1 MAVVLAF
8 ICSLILSPLIGWLLR
23 IHVRATVSSA
33 LIVFALLSACSVGP
47 VVERGLDSA
56 QTSKPD
62 NADRT
67 KAESGIKLE
76 ACQPSS
82 RDQQKKGQGGA
93 ASEDHI
99 STSEKVG
106 DLTFQA
112 GNDARLKIDGP
123 GTYGAMFADM
133 EKAKQHIHLETF
145 ILEDGKVGEDLAE
158 RLIAIRR
165 RGVEIRILI
174 DAFGSMD
181 LPDEYVE
188 RLQQH
193 GIELRKFHP
202 IDPSEDPRIWRSNNR
217 DHRKLLIIDGKIA
230 YTGGLNFSAVYS
242 EGSFSVQSTSGSVD
256 PDTDSAWR
264 DTQVRIVGPA
274 VSQFQHYFLAM
285 WNKDI
290 SPEEPLQGETYFP
303 VIDAQGNIAVAV
315 VASSGGDS
323 DEFNVYSLVVSAIE
337 QARRRVWI
345 TQAYFA
351 PNPEFI
357 DRFTAAA
364 RRGIDLRL
372 LLPGVSDSSLVV
384 QASRS
389 SYQALLE
396 SGVRIYERSG
406 SVLHAKTIVVDGVW
420 SSIGSTNFDYRSFV
434 HNYELNAVL
443 VSCHFGAAME
453 KLFEVDL
460 TQSKEITLEAWE
472 NRPFSQ
478 RFEEW
483 IGDMFREWL

>member
-1 MAVVLAF
+1 MLALMLRLVLA
-8 ICSLILSPLIGWLLR
+8 PPVAWL
-23 IHVRATVSSA
+23 VRCFVRPTISSA
-33 LIVFALLSACSVGP
+33 LIAFALLSACSVGP
-47 VVERGLDSA
+47 VVERSSDSP
-56 QTSKPD
+56 QTSKP
-62 NADRT
+62 NNEGRMR
-67 KAESGIKLE
+67 AESDIKPQ
-76 ACQPSS
+76 ACQPWLP
-82 RDQQKKGQGGA
+82 DHQKKAQGST

-99 STSEKVG
+99 SISEKVG

-133 EKAKQHIHLETF
+133 EKAKEYIHLETF
-145 ILEDGKVGEDLAE
+145 ILEDGEIGQDLAE
-158 RLIAIRR
+158 RLIAIRG
-165 RGVEIRILI
+165 RGVEVRILI
-174 DAFGSMD
+174 DAFGSMG
-181 LPDEYVE
+181 LPDKYVE
-188 RLQQH
+188 RLQRH

-202 IDPSEDPRIWRSNNR
+202 IDPSEDLRIWRSNNR

-242 EGSFSVQSTSGSVD
+242 EGSFSVQSASGSGNT
-256 PDTDSAWR
+256 DTGSAWR

-285 WNKDI
+285 WNKDV
-290 SPEEPLQGETYFP
+290 SAEDQLQGDTYFP
-303 VIDAQGNIAVAV
+303 VIDAQGDILVSV

-323 DEFNVYSLVVSAIE
+323 DEFNVYSVVTSAIE
-337 QARRRVWI
+337 QAKRRVWI

-357 DRFTAAA
+357 DRLKAAA
-364 RRGIDLRL
+364 QRGVDLRL

-389 SYQALLE
+389 SYQELLE
-396 SGVRIYERSG
+396 SGVRIYERNG
-406 SVLHAKTIVVDGVW
+406 SVLHAKTIVVDGIW

-460 TQSKEITLEAWE
+460 TQSKEITLEAWKD
-472 NRPFSQ
+472 RPFSQ

-483 IGDMFREWL
+483 MGDMFREWL